1 MLLCV
6 LLSGCGNAP
15 TVTLVLCKTTNDGN
29 NYYYDTNENYY
40 WLKPGEDII
49 YPIKDIGLKAEP
61 ALVINKSQTEY
72 HLIKDKPTRY
82 VGTFNDVCGYVNTLE
97 SIGYAVTV
105 SESTPTQLD
114 IQAVSDTCSVRI
126 IYIVGD
132 CVRIYCIDNNGLSCD
147 PVFL

>member
-61 ALVINKSQTEY
+61 ALMINKNQIEY
-72 HLIKDKPTRY
+72 SLVKDKPTRY
-82 VGTFNDVCGYVNTLE
+82 VGTFNDVSGYVNTLE
-97 SIGYAVTV
+97 AEGFDITVTEATSV
-105 SESTPTQLD
+105 MLD
-114 IQAVSDTCSVRI
+114 ITATAETNSVRV
-126 IYIVGD
+126 IYISGD
-132 CVRIYCIDNNGLSCD
+132 YVRIYCVDNNGISCD